1 MGIFERIKEKRAERR
16 GIKKAYRAEYERYK
30 SRAMPKIIRERAK
43 KRAETDI
50 RRQVYAPEIRR
61 KQVKRMG
68 KGFTKYYKKHRKR
81 TTYVKAR
88 KPKVKVVVVGQRPQ
102 RPRSRPRA
110 QSQPTNL
117 FFDSPQSSRKKKR
130 SRNPFV

>member
-1 MGIFERIKEKRAERR
+1 MGIWGRIKEKRAERR

-30 SRAMPKIIRERAK
+30 SKAMPKIIRERAK

-50 RRQVYAPEIRR
+50 KRQVYAPEIRR
-61 KQVKRMG
+61 KQIKKMG
-68 KGFTKYYKKHRKR
+68 KGFTKYYKGHKKR
-81 TTYVKAR
+81 ATYVR
-88 KPKVKVVVVGQRPQ
+88 TRRPKVVVVRPRQQ